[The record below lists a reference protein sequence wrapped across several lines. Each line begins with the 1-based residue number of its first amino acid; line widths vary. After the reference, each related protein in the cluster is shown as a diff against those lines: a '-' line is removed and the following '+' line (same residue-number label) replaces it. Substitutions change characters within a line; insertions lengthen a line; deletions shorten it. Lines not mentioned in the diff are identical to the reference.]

1 MEERVPPQN
10 IEAEQSVL
18 GAMLIDKE
26 AIAKATEILSAEDFY
41 REAHRV
47 IFSAMLE
54 IYNKNEAVDMI
65 TVTDILRRDNK
76 LEDVGGIAYITSLA
90 NVVLTAANVKYH
102 AEIVAEKSVLRQL
115 VKVSTEIAAMGY
127 EANDEVGVLL
137 DTAESRILEISNRK
151 KRADF
156 TPISAVLMDSVQ
168 NIEKLLNN
176 KGGLTGIPTGFND
189 LDKLTSGLHPSDFII
204 LAARPSMGKTALA
217 LNIVQNVALRAHKR
231 VGGDPRSVA
240 FFSLE
245 MSKEQL
251 VNRML
256 CAEANIDSQRL
267 RIGEMKEDDWT
278 HLWDACDVMSK
289 AKIYIDDT
297 AGITVMDMRSRARRL
312 KAEHGLDLIVVDYL
326 QLMQGSGKRNTSGDR
341 QQEVSE
347 ISRSLKALAREL
359 DVPVLALS
367 QLSRGVEARQV
378 KRPMLSDLRESGSLE
393 QDADI
398 VAFLYR
404 EDYYNPETE
413 NKHTEL
419 IIAKHRNGEIG
430 DVPLRFH
437 HEEVRFVD
445 EADSTFRQADVVN
458 SAMNEDVPADDLGYT
473 GSFTSGNEFTDSG
486 FNNI

>member
-1 MEERVPPQN
+1 MIEERVPPQN
-10 IEAEQSVL
+10 IEAEQAVL

-26 AIAKATEILSAEDFY
+26 AIAKATEVLSADDFY

-54 IYNKNEAVDMI
+54 LYNKNEAVDMV
-65 TVTDILRRDNK
+65 TVTEILKRDNK
-76 LEDVGGIAYITSLA
+76 LEDIGGIAYITSLA

-115 VKVSTEIAAMGY
+115 VRVSTEIAAMGY
-127 EANDEVGVLL
+127 EANEDVGTLL

-151 KRADF
+151 KKNDF
-156 TPISAVLMDSVQ
+156 TAINDILMDSVQ
-168 NIEKLLNN
+168 SIESLLQN
-176 KGGLTGIPTGFND
+176 KGGLTGLPAGFAD

-217 LNIVQNVALRAHKR
+217 LNIVQNVALRAHK
-231 VGGDPRSVA
+231 VIGGEPRSVA

-256 CAEANIDSQRL
+256 CAEAGIDSQRL
-267 RIGEMKEDDWT
+267 RVGEMHDEDWT
-278 HLWDACDVMSK
+278 HLWDACDTMSR

-297 AGITVMDMRSRARRL
+297 AGITAMDMRSRARRL

-326 QLMQGSGKRNTSGDR
+326 QLMQGSGKRNNSGDR

-367 QLSRGVEARQV
+367 QLSRSVESRQV

-419 IIAKHRNGEIG
+419 IIAKHRNG
-430 DVPLRFH
+430 P
-437 HEEVRFVD
+437 VD
-445 EADSTFRQADVVN
+445 TVN
-458 SAMNEDVPADDLGYT
+458 LFFQKQ
-473 GSFTSGNEFTDSG
+473 FTKFAAFTKRES
-486 FNNI
+486 

>member
-1 MEERVPPQN
+1 MIEERVPPQN
-10 IEAEQSVL
+10 IEAEQAVL

-26 AIAKATEILSAEDFY
+26 AIAKATEVLSADDFY

-54 IYNKNEAVDMI
+54 LYNKNEAVDMV
-65 TVTDILRRDNK
+65 TVTEILKRDNK
-76 LEDVGGIAYITSLA
+76 LEDIGGIAYITSLA

-102 AEIVAEKSVLRQL
+102 ADIVAEKSVLRQL
-115 VKVSTEIAAMGY
+115 VRVSTEIAAMGY
-127 EANDEVGVLL
+127 EANEDVGTLL

-151 KRADF
+151 KKTDF
-156 TPISAVLMDSVQ
+156 TAINDVLMDSVQ
-168 NIEKLLNN
+168 SIESLLQN
-176 KGGLTGIPTGFND
+176 KGGLTGIPAGFAD

-217 LNIVQNVALRAHKR
+217 LNIVQNVALRAHKAI
-231 VGGDPRSVA
+231 GGEPRSVA

-256 CAEANIDSQRL
+256 CAEAGIDSQRL
-267 RIGEMKEDDWT
+267 RVGEMHDEDWT
-278 HLWDACDVMSK
+278 HLWDACDTMSR

-297 AGITVMDMRSRARRL
+297 AGITAMEMRSRARRL

-326 QLMQGSGKRNTSGDR
+326 QLMQGSGKRNNSGDR

-367 QLSRGVEARQV
+367 QLSRSVESRQV

-419 IIAKHRNGEIG
+419 IIAKHRNGPV
-430 DVPLRFH
+430 DTVNLFFQKQFTK
-437 HEEVRFVD
+437 FV
-445 EADSTFRQADVVN
+445 
-458 SAMNEDVPADDLGYT
+458 G
-473 GSFTSGNEFTDSG
+473 FTKRES
-486 FNNI
+486 

>member
-367 QLSRGVEARQV
+367 QLSRDVEARQV

-419 IIAKHRNGEIG
+419 IIAKHRNGPV
-430 DVPLRFH
+430 DTVNLFFH
-437 HEEVRFVD
+437 KQFTKFVGF
-445 EADSTFRQADVVN
+445 TKR
-458 SAMNEDVPADDLGYT
+458 ED
-473 GSFTSGNEFTDSG
+473 
-486 FNNI
+486 